1 MDFEVPGRHGVNIN
15 YLENRLRS
23 LVQFL
28 YLKKHFA
35 KKPLNIHGRMSVSKK
50 EVLLRFRD
58 SGVIPVFYHPD
69 VDVLMRI
76 VSICYNSGLRVFE
89 FMHQRDNRG
98 LRFFTHLNDQLDLYP
113 GIILGVGTV
122 LDAPMT
128 ERYIRAG
135 AQFIASPFL
144 RPDMGR
150 VCEENDILWMP
161 GCASVGEIDHAVA
174 LNAEAI
180 NVLPGN
186 VLGYEFIAP
195 ISRRYPHLALL
206 PSGISDLREQSLAKW
221 FESGALAIKI
231 GPQIFTKE
239 NLVAAQWTNIARD
252 LSDMLMRVKHIQ
264 NIVHPN

>member
-1 MDFEVPGRHGVNIN
+1 
-15 YLENRLRS
+15 
-23 LVQFL
+23 
-28 YLKKHFA
+28 
-35 KKPLNIHGRMSVSKK
+35 MSVSKK

-69 VDVLMRI
+69 VDVLLRI

-98 LRFFTHLNDQLDLYP
+98 LRFFTHLNEQLDQYP
-113 GIILGVGTV
+113 GIMLGVGTV

-128 ERYIRAG
+128 ERYIAAG

-150 VCEENDILWMP
+150 VCAENDVLWMP
-161 GCASVGEIDHAVA
+161 GCASAEEVDHAIELRA
-174 LNAEAI
+174 AAI

-186 VLGYEFIAP
+186 ILGHEFIAP
-195 ISRRYPHLALL
+195 IARRYPDVALL

-231 GPQIFTKE
+231 GPQIFSKE
-239 NLVAAQWTNIARD
+239 NLLAGEWTNIARD
-252 LSDMLMRVKHIQ
+252 LSELLKRVKHIQ
-264 NIVHPN
+264 TIVHPN